1 MIRALAEVAG
11 LDPEETVSVRVE
23 LAEKSLELVRSSI
36 KLLKSVLRRFQ
47 KNFASHNWTL
57 LKRGGSGIHSYLGRQ
72 QQI

>member
-1 MIRALAEVAG
+1 VIRALAEVAG

-47 KNFASHNWTL
+47 KNFVSHN
-57 LKRGGSGIHSYLGRQ
+57 
-72 QQI
+72 